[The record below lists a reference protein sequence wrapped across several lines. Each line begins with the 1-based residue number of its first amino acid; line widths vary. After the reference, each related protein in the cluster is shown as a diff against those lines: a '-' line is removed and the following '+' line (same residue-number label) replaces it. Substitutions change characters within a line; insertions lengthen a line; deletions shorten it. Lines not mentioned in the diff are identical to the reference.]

1 MLIKLTSIAG
11 LEIQIGIFYF
21 LRKLFALQLFLQGA
35 LRAVFSSSNF
45 LSTQEHTFKE
55 SRLSYCR
62 VHSVAYKHFALL
74 SRFASTGILTKRARH
89 AKLSHYKVNTNNT
102 VC

>member
-74 SRFASTGILTKRARH
+74 SSFCFHWNFNKKGKTCQTLPLQS
-89 AKLSHYKVNTNNT
+89 
-102 VC
+102 